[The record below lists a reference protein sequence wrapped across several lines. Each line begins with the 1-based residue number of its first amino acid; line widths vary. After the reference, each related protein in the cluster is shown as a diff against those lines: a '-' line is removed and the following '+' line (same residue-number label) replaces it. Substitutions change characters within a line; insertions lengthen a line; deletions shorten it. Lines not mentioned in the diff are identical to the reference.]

1 MPGTSS
7 QKNRGCCPRG
17 AYIPGNEAGNKPIK
31 YMDRQMMDRQKERE
45 AGGEGEGVG
54 NEGKREVGV
63 RYFGENKN

>member
-1 MPGTSS
+1 
-7 QKNRGCCPRG
+7 
-17 AYIPGNEAGNKPIK
+17 
-31 YMDRQMMDRQKERE
+31 MDRQMMDRQKERE